1 MDQPLQ
7 TYMRPGIVQ
16 GVAFPAGDG
25 DAEALLRAV
34 ETIAADDFFAA
45 IEVRYIPDDGLR
57 RRVVEVLRAS
67 RLSVIYEAYPRLNA
81 AGLNLSSADSA
92 QRQRAVAL
100 AKQAIDE
107 AAEVGA
113 ERVNV
118 TSGPDPGAAAR
129 DSGIDALVDSLCE
142 LAAYTAERGRPAL
155 ALEPFPRGG
164 TDGALIGPTADAV
177 HLVRLVR
184 EVYPEVGLTLD
195 TAHLALAHEDMAAAL
210 SAAAPYLG
218 QIHLANATPHGDN
231 DAPPF
236 GVDGGMYDV
245 SQVTETLLALFRV
258 GFLGAGRRPLLCFRV
273 APRAS
278 ERPEWVI
285 AGAKRTLAE
294 AWARL

>member
-16 GVAFPAGDG
+16 GVAFPGADG
-25 DAEALLRAV
+25 DANALLRAV
-34 ETIAADDFFAA
+34 ETIASDDFFAA

-57 RRVVEVLRAS
+57 QRVIEVLRAS
-67 RLSVIYEAYPRLNA
+67 RLGVVYEASPRLNA
-81 AGLNLSSADSA
+81 AGLSLSSPDDA
-92 QRQRAVAL
+92 QRQRAVAV

-118 TSGPDPGAAAR
+118 MSGPDPGAAAR
-129 DSGIDALVDSLCE
+129 DAGIDALVDSLCE
-142 LAAYTAERGRPAL
+142 LAAYISAQGGPTL
-155 ALEPFPRGG
+155 ALEPCPRDGSN
-164 TDGALIGPTADAV
+164 GALIGPTADAV

-195 TAHLALAHEDMAAAL
+195 TGHLALAREDAATAL
-210 SAAAPYLG
+210 AAAAPYLG
-218 QIHLANATPHGDN
+218 QLHLANATRTGGDT
-231 DAPPF
+231 APPF
-236 GVDGGMYDV
+236 GADGGVYDV
-245 SQVTETLLALFRV
+245 PQVTETLLALFRV

-273 APRAS
+273 APRAG

-285 AGAKRTLAE
+285 AGAKRTLSE